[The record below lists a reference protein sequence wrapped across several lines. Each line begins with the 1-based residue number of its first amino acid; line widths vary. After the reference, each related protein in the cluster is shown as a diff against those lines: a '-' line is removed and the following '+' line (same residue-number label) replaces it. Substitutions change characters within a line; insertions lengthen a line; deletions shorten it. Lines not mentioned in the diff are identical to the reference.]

1 MRVQN
6 EKSDKKS
13 ARGNQKVK
21 VKEIEL
27 VAGGGI
33 FNDNDADLKHDM
45 IDTSKAKKMVTALNY
60 VK

>member
-1 MRVQN
+1 M
-6 EKSDKKS
+6 
-13 ARGNQKVK
+13 K

-27 VAGGGI
+27 VASGGI

>member
-1 MRVQN
+1 M
-6 EKSDKKS
+6 
-13 ARGNQKVK
+13 K